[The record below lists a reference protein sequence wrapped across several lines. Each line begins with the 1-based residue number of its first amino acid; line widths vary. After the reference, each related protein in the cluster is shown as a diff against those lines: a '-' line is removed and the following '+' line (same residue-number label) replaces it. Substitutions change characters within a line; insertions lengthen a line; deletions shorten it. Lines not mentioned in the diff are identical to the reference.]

1 MATFGVMTM
10 DATGPSIGVTVADS
24 TPWWPARPP
33 RDDRH
38 RNVLVVLL
46 DDVGYADFGCY
57 GSAIATP
64 TIDQLADDGLRYT
77 GFHTTAMC
85 STTRAS
91 LLTGRNHHDVGMGC
105 LANFDSG
112 FPGYRGKI
120 AADAPTIAERLR
132 PHGYRNYMVGKW
144 HATSTTETGPTGP
157 FDGWPLGRGFDRFY
171 GFLDAETDQYSPEL
185 VRDNTHVTAVGDHS
199 TGYHLTEDLADE
211 AIRNVTDHHAASPD
225 TPWFLLFAPGACHA
239 PHQAP
244 RQLIDHYAA
253 TFEHGWD
260 VEREQRLAR
269 QIDLGVVPAGTELPA
284 RNDGVNA
291 WDEHSSDEHRLF
303 ARLAGAYAAMLHH
316 FDEHLGRVVAT
327 LESTGQLDD
336 TIVMV
341 LSDNGASQEGGPL
354 GFVNAMAPFN
364 KVKEPLDEKLAR
376 LDDIG
381 GPDTHT
387 NFPHGF
393 AMAAN
398 TPLRMYKQNTH
409 SGGIRDPLVVRTP
422 EGRSDGDDGLRHQF
436 CHVSDLAPT
445 LLDLLGIPTPAPG
458 SPVVDDETTS
468 GPPADVRGLMTGV
481 SFAATL
487 QNPGADTGKGV
498 QYFEMFG
505 HRGLWLD
512 GWKAVAWHPPG
523 RPFEDDRWEL
533 FDLDADF
540 NECHDLAVEYPERLQ
555 RMIDRWWVEA
565 EANQVLPLDDR
576 FGERFAET
584 AARFH
589 GERRRFVFTSG
600 MGHLPSDVAPDLRSR
615 SYAMTARVE
624 PFEPG
629 THGVLVAHGDATCG
643 YSLFIRDGHLVH
655 DLNIGGTHHV
665 VSSDT
670 PIAAGATELAF
681 RMRRSPGDGPFPH
694 GVGTLLV
701 DGVEVGRME
710 TDRIFWLMISWS
722 GLDIGLDRGTTVA
735 DYDHSGRHLGP
746 FVYTG
751 DLVDVTIDLDD
762 DQDVDHDAAGDAELA
777 RE

>member
-1 MATFGVMTM
+1 MTATTSDGYGGT
-10 DATGPSIGVTVADS
+10 IGTTLADS
-24 TPWWPARPP
+24 TAWWPAQHDRPQT
-33 RDDRH
+33 H
-38 RNVLVVLL
+38 RNVLIVLL

-64 TIDQLADDGLRYT
+64 TIDRLADDGVRYT

-132 PHGYRNYMVGKW
+132 PHGYRNYMIGKW

-185 VRDNTHVTAVGDHS
+185 VRDNTHVTASGDHS

-211 AIRNVTDHHAASPD
+211 AIRNISDHHAASPD
-225 TPWFLLFAPGACHA
+225 TPWFMLFAPGACHA

-244 RQLIDHYAA
+244 NDLIDHYTA

-269 QIDLGVVPAGTELPA
+269 QIELGVVPAGTELPP
-284 RNDGVNA
+284 RNFGVQA
-291 WDEHSSDEHRLF
+291 WNDHSPDEHRLF

-316 FDEHLGRVVAT
+316 FDQHLARVVAT
-327 LESTGQLDD
+327 LEATNQLDD

-354 GFVNAMAPFN
+354 GFINAMAPFN
-364 KVKEPLDEKLAR
+364 MVPESLDDKLAR

-409 SGGIRDPLVVRTP
+409 SGGIRDPLVVHTP
-422 EGRSDGDDGLRHQF
+422 DGLPSGDSGLRHQF

-445 LLDLLGIPTPAPG
+445 VLDLLGIDP
-458 SPVVDDETTS
+458 DD
-468 GPPADVRGLMTGV
+468 ARGGDDGMTGV
-481 SFAATL
+481 SFASTL
-487 QNPGADTGKGV
+487 EHPDVDTGKSI

-505 HRGLWLD
+505 HRGLWHD

-523 RPFEDDRWEL
+523 QPFENDQWEL
-533 FDLDADF
+533 FDLANDF
-540 NECHDLAVEYPERLQ
+540 NECHDLAEAQPDRLAT
-555 RMIDRWWVEA
+555 MIERWWSEA
-565 EANQVLPLDDR
+565 KANQVLPLDDR
-576 FGERFAET
+576 FGERFAEN
-584 AARFH
+584 AERHH
-589 GERRRFVFTSG
+589 GDRKRFVFTAG

-615 SYAMTARVE
+615 SYSLTARIE
-624 PFEPG
+624 PFESG
-629 THGVLVAHGDATCG
+629 TEGVLIAHGDATCG
-643 YSLFIRDGHLVH
+643 YSFFVRDGHLVH
-655 DLNIGGTHHV
+655 DLNIGGTHQV
-665 VSSDT
+665 VTSEV
-670 PIAAGATELAF
+670 PIRIGATELAF
-681 RMRRSPGDGPFPH
+681 RMQRSDGDGPFPH
-694 GVGTLLV
+694 GVGTLHV
-701 DGVEVGRME
+701 DSVEVGRME
-710 TDRIFWLMISWS
+710 TEQIFWLMISWS

-735 DYDHSGRHLGP
+735 DYDNSGRHIGP
-746 FVYTG
+746 YSYTG
-751 DLVDVTIDLDD
+751 SLIDVTVDLDD